1 MSQPVQT
8 GPRTLQDARRAVESS
23 RARIA
28 ATLDEL
34 EDRIVETKQSIQ
46 RKADVV
52 RPAREAIRKAP
63 LIALGVAI
71 AVGLFLGTR
80 GGHDDDEDEDEYFD
94 KSERKALEEWR
105 ERRRKM
111 LLDEADDS
119 AEEYDD
125 EPREPGVFS
134 KLIRHVGREVAG
146 VAVGVIAAEVAE
158 RLYGARA
165 GEDDDDEE
173 IESDERF
180 TGPRRYSGIDARHD
194 GAGVYDADDSENVF
208 DADDYE
214 LDEMEALDED

>member
-1 MSQPVQT
+1 MSQPVET

-28 ATLDEL
+28 ATLDEI
-34 EDRIVETKQSIQ
+34 EDRIVETKQSIK

-52 RPAREAIRKAP
+52 RPARDAIRKAP

-71 AVGLFLGTR
+71 AVGIFLGTR
-80 GGHDDDEDEDEYFD
+80 GGDDDDDEEDEYFD

-111 LLDEADDS
+111 LLDEAEAS
-119 AEEYDD
+119 AEAFEDD
-125 EPREPGVFS
+125 EPSEPSAFS
-134 KLIRHVGREVAG
+134 RLIRHVGREVAG

-165 GEDDDDEE
+165 GEDDEEEVDDEE
-173 IESDERF
+173 VF
-180 TGPRRYSGIDARHD
+180 
-194 GAGVYDADDSENVF
+194 DADDAEHVF
-208 DADDYE
+208 DADDYDVEHIDE
-214 LDEMEALDED
+214 LEALDED